1 MERNTLLIVD
11 DAEINRAILCEAFR
25 GTYNTLEAENGR
37 QALDILFAHP
47 GQIAAVLLD
56 VVMPVMDGLS
66 VLEEMSRRDMLPRT
80 PVFLITTESSSET
93 VSRAY
98 QLGVVDVIPKPF
110 NPSFILRR
118 VGNILELYRHRLYLQ
133 DMVQQQTAQLQ
144 EQAEALRR
152 NTFAIIETLSTAI
165 EFRDCESG
173 EHIKRIRDLTSL
185 LLREIAQEYP
195 EYGLTDETVE
205 LISEAAV
212 MHDVGKIAIPDH
224 ILNKPGR
231 LTDEEFEIMKTHP
244 LRGCEVLDSVEALRR
259 SEIYRYAYDI
269 CRHHHER
276 YDGNGYPDHLAGD
289 DITIWAQVVSLA
301 DVYDALVS
309 ERVYK
314 RAYSHEKAM
323 QMIHGGE
330 CGQFNP
336 ALLRIFDRVAG
347 RVPQMLYCR

>member
-1 MERNTLLIVD
+1 MERDTLLIVD
-11 DAEINRAILCEAFR
+11 DAEINRAILCEAFH
-25 GTYNTLEAENGR
+25 GTYETLEAENGR
-37 QALDILFAHP
+37 QALDILYAAP
-47 GQIAAVLLD
+47 GRIAAVLLD
-56 VVMPVMDGLS
+56 VVMPVMDGLA
-66 VLEEMSRRDMLPRT
+66 VLEEMSRRDMMTRI
-80 PVFLITTESSSET
+80 PVFLITAENSSET

-110 NPSFILRR
+110 NPDFILRR

-144 EQAEALRR
+144 EQAEALRQ

-173 EHIKRIRDLTSL
+173 EHIKRIRDLTAL
-185 LLREIAQEYP
+185 LLRETAHEYP
-195 EYGLTDETVE
+195 EYGLTDEIIE
-205 LISEAAV
+205 LIAEAAV
-212 MHDVGKIAIPDH
+212 MHDVGKIAIPDQ

-231 LTDEEFEIMKTHP
+231 LTEEEFEIMKTHP
-244 LRGCEVLDSVEALRR
+244 LRGCEVLDNVEALRR

-276 YDGNGYPDHLAGD
+276 YDGGGYPDHLVGN

-314 RAYSHEKAM
+314 RAYPHDTAM
-323 QMIHGGE
+323 RMIHNGE

-336 ALLRIFDRVAG
+336 ALLRMFDRIAD
-347 RVPQMLYCR
+347 RVSQTLYHK